1 MERSLPAGRNEG
13 ALVVLADGAEL
24 PQYAGQAAVDLAV
37 VALVAKER
45 PDARVGV
52 RDVAALPGLA
62 GRRCEQESE
71 ECSPAK
77 SPASGGAHPTDLR
90 EGAVE
95 AERVGVVA
103 LEEARH
109 HVGSDALALKHNA
122 VGASQLDAS

>member
-52 RDVAALPGLA
+52 RDVATLPGLA
-62 GRRCEQESE
+62 PG
-71 ECSPAK
+71 A
-77 SPASGGAHPTDLR
+77 AS
-90 EGAVE
+90 V
-95 AERVGVVA
+95 
-103 LEEARH
+103 
-109 HVGSDALALKHNA
+109 
-122 VGASQLDAS
+122 